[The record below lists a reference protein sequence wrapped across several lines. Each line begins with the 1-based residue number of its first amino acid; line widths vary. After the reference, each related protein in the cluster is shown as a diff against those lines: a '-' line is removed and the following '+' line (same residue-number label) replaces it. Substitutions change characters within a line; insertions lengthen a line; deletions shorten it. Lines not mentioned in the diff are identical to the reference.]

1 MTFFLPSCGQHAA
14 RGGQHGHRLLVAFG
28 SADAGRLGLGTG
40 LTTSQLFPRVVT
52 SLAKYDL
59 QQAAAGGAH
68 TAVITSEMNDEPD
81 TTAA

>member
-1 MTFFLPSCGQHAA
+1 MLLGH
-14 RGGQHGHRLLVAFG
+14 RGHRLLVAFG

-59 QQAAAGGAH
+59 QQAAAGGVGPGHRRHGQGAG
-68 TAVITSEMNDEPD
+68 
-81 TTAA
+81 